1 MSMVFYGFAIGST
14 SQKMYAYSGITVHEA
29 PRVTVD
35 TEFTLIFINI
45 YDIFTLIY
53 IYYCGIIDA

>member
-14 SQKMYAYSGITVHEA
+14 SQKMYAYSGITVHKA

-35 TEFTLIFINI
+35 TEFTLIFFNI
-45 YDIFTLIY
+45 YDIFTLIF
-53 IYYCGIIDA
+53 I